1 MTAEKDHGDVERV
14 REATD
19 IVAVISQYVAL
30 TPAGENLK
38 GLCPFHGDTKPS
50 MTVSPAKQL
59 YYCFGCGEGGN
70 VFSFVMKMEG
80 LTFGEAL
87 RELAKRA
94 GIPLRASGR
103 ATPQEKRRDRLAE
116 VVEEAARFFEN
127 NLRAS
132 GRYAEAAR
140 RYLLDRGLTEKTMD
154 EWRLGLVADEWDT
167 FMKHAARAG
176 YEAAELAEAGLAVPS
191 KSGSGYYDRF
201 RGRVIFPIWNAS
213 GRVVA
218 FGGRALGDGEP
229 KYLNSSNTPL
239 YNKSATLY
247 GLYQNRGAIARAGS
261 CVIVEG
267 YMDLLGVHQAG
278 VENVVATCGTA
289 LADEAASILARH
301 ATDLVLLFDGDDA
314 GLRAARRAIAP
325 LLTRGARRV
334 RVGILQPGQDPFD
347 VAAEGAEAV
356 AAVIKGAVDW
366 PAFIV
371 ELARREHA
379 GDPVGARTAAIG
391 ELRPL
396 LDAVPEEMERAY
408 WRRRAEGL
416 VGAQPGTFEGL
427 TKPARA
433 ADEGAAAPSPE
444 YNLLRVLVHCPGAA
458 AECLAQITLE
468 DVADEQVRRVLRV
481 MAKLVKDGPFSA
493 VELLDEL
500 DAADAGVVT
509 RLAMAEVREEDAAR
523 AAKLAVKAVKQRALA
538 RRARELREHIAASG
552 GEYDDAAPAIRELV
566 EEKRRHLKPDPAG
579 SGGAG

>member
-1 MTAEKDHGDVERV
+1 MASEKGYGDVERV

-19 IVAVISQYVAL
+19 IVAVISRYVAL
-30 TPAGENLK
+30 TPAGDSLK
-38 GLCPFHGDTKPS
+38 GLCPFHGDNKPS
-50 MTVSPAKQL
+50 LTVSPAKQL

-94 GIPLRASGR
+94 GIPLRAAGR
-103 ATPQEKRRDRLAE
+103 ATPQESRRDRLAA
-116 VVEEAARFFEN
+116 VVEEATRFFEA
-127 NLRAS
+127 NLRALD
-132 GRYAEAAR
+132 RYAEAAR
-140 RYLLDRGLTEKTMD
+140 GYLLERGLTEKTLD
-154 EWRLGLVADEWDT
+154 EWRLGLVADSWDS

-191 KSGSGYYDRF
+191 KSGPGYYDRF
-201 RGRVIFPIWNAS
+201 RGRIVFPIWNAS

-247 GLYQNRGAIARAGS
+247 GLYQNRGAIARSGS
-261 CVIVEG
+261 CVVVEG
-267 YMDLLGVHQAG
+267 YMDLLGVRQAG
-278 VENVVATCGTA
+278 VENAVATCGTA
-289 LADEAASILARH
+289 LAEEAAAILARH
-301 ATDLVLLFDGDDA
+301 ATDFVLLFDGDDA
-314 GLRAARRAIAP
+314 GLRAARRALTP

-334 RVGILQPGQDPFD
+334 RVGILEPGQDPFD

-366 PAFIV
+366 PAFVV

-379 GDPVGARTAAIG
+379 GDPVGAELAAIG

-396 LDAVPEEMERAY
+396 LAAVPEELERSY
-408 WRRRAEGL
+408 WRRRAADLLGIP
-416 VGAQPGTFEGL
+416 VGVVEVPS
-427 TKPARA
+427 KPTRA
-433 ADEGAAAPSPE
+433 TGDGAPKASAE
-444 YNLLRVLVHCPGAA
+444 HRLLWILIHCPAAA
-458 AECLAQITLE
+458 AECLAEISLE

-500 DAADAGVVT
+500 DAADAGVVA
-509 RLAMAEVREEDAAR
+509 RLAMAEVGEEEAAR
-523 AAKLAVKAVKQRALA
+523 AARLAVPDLKQRALK
-538 RRARELREHIAASG
+538 RRYRELRERIAASG
-552 GEYDDAAPAIRELV
+552 GEYDDAAPAIRELDK
-566 EEKRRHLKPDPAG
+566 EQRRHLKPDAAG
-579 SGGAG
+579 SG

>member
-1 MTAEKDHGDVERV
+1 MAAERGYGDVERV

-19 IVAVISQYVAL
+19 IVAVIGQYVAL
-30 TPAGENLK
+30 TPAGDNLK
-38 GLCPFHGDTKPS
+38 GLCPFHADTKPS
-50 MTVSPAKQL
+50 LTVSPAKQL

-87 RELAKRA
+87 REMAKRA
-94 GIPLRASGR
+94 GIPLRAAGR
-103 ATPQEKRRDRLAE
+103 TTPQEKRRDRLAA
-116 VVEEAARFFEN
+116 VVEEAARFFEA

-132 GRYAEAAR
+132 DRYADAAR
-140 RYLLDRGLTEKTMD
+140 GYLLERGLTEKTID
-154 EWRLGLVADEWDT
+154 EWRLGLVADSWDS
-167 FMKHAARAG
+167 FLKHAARAG

-201 RGRVIFPIWNAS
+201 RGRIIFPIWNAS

-247 GLYQNRGAIARAGS
+247 GLYQNRGAIARGGS
-261 CVIVEG
+261 CVVVEG

-289 LADEAASILARH
+289 LAEEAAAILARH
-301 ATDLVLLFDGDDA
+301 ATDFVLLFDGDDA
-314 GLRAARRAIAP
+314 GLRAARRALAS
-325 LLTRGARRV
+325 LLGRGARRV
-334 RVGILQPGQDPFD
+334 RVGILAAGQDPFD
-347 VAAEGAEAV
+347 VAAEGPEAV
-356 AAVIKGAVDW
+356 AAVIEGAVDW
-366 PAFIV
+366 PAFVV

-379 GDPVGARTAAIG
+379 GDAVGAELAAIG

-396 LDAVPEEMERAY
+396 LAAVPEELERSY
-408 WRRRAEGL
+408 WRRRAADLLGIP
-416 VGAQPGTFEGL
+416 VGAVETPAR
-427 TKPARA
+427 PARA
-433 ADEGAAAPSPE
+433 AGDVAPAAPAE
-444 YNLLRVLVHCPGAA
+444 HNLLRILIHCPSAA
-458 AECLAQITLE
+458 AECLAEVSPE

-509 RLAMAEVREEDAAR
+509 RMAMAEAREEDAAR
-523 AAKLAVKAVKQRALA
+523 AARLAVKAVKQRALA
-538 RRARELREHIAASG
+538 RRARELRERIAASG
-552 GEYDDAAPAIRELV
+552 GEYDDAAPAIKELV
-566 EEKRRHLKPDPAG
+566 EEKRRHLKPDGAG
-579 SGGAG
+579 SG